1 MIDSIYSKFE
11 GGLAYMNSVTT
22 STVAIVSSTFTNMT
36 SAANGAAIWAKGAT
50 TVTLSTSIFS

>member
-1 MIDSIYSKFE
+1 
-11 GGLAYMNSVTT
+11 MNSVTT